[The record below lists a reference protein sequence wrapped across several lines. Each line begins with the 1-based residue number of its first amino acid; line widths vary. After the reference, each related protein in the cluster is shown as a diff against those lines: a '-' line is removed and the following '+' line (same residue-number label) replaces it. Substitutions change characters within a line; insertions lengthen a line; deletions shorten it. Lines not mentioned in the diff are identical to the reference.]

1 MNRSGMLA
9 GILLRTALRVHL
21 ALAPML
27 MLARARR
34 VVAAVPAAA
43 GRERKKMMSS
53 STTEVS
59 VVFTAA
65 VVTVSDSC
73 SRGEREDISGAAVG
87 EILKKAGFQIVHTR
101 IVQDDSMQIQN
112 ALVHLALEVRFIVTT
127 GGTGIAPRD
136 VTPQATEAICDRLID
151 GVGERMR
158 LEGAKKTAFAALS
171 RGVCGVREKT
181 LILNLP
187 GSPSGAV
194 ESLESVMDL
203 IPHALDLLDGKT
215 EHF

>member
-1 MNRSGMLA
+1 
-9 GILLRTALRVHL
+9 
-21 ALAPML
+21 
-27 MLARARR
+27 
-34 VVAAVPAAA
+34 
-43 GRERKKMMSS
+43 MMSS
-53 STTEVS
+53 STTEGT

-73 SRGEREDISGAAVG
+73 SRGEREDISGPAVV
-87 EILKKAGFQIVHTR
+87 EILKKSGFQIVHTR

-136 VTPQATEAICDRLID
+136 VTPEATVAICDRLID

-158 LEGAKKTAFAALS
+158 LEGAKKTSFAALS

-187 GSPSGAV
+187 GSPGGAV
-194 ESLESVMDL
+194 ESLEAVL
-203 IPHALDLLDGKT
+203 GLVPHALNLLDGKT
-215 EHF
+215 EH

>member
-1 MNRSGMLA
+1 
-9 GILLRTALRVHL
+9 
-21 ALAPML
+21 
-27 MLARARR
+27 
-34 VVAAVPAAA
+34 
-43 GRERKKMMSS
+43 MSS
-53 STTEVS
+53 STTEGS
-59 VVFTAA
+59 VGFTAA

-73 SRGEREDISGAAVG
+73 ARGERVDLSGPAVV
-87 EILKKAGFQIVHTR
+87 EVLKKSGFRVVHTQ

-136 VTPQATEAICDRLID
+136 VTPEATEAICDRLID

-158 LEGAKKTAFAALS
+158 LEGAKKTSFSALS

-181 LILNLP
+181 LILNVP

-194 ESLESVMDL
+194 ESLEAVL
-203 IPHALDLLDGKT
+203 GLVPHALNLLDGKT
-215 EHF
+215 EHGR

>member
-1 MNRSGMLA
+1 
-9 GILLRTALRVHL
+9 
-21 ALAPML
+21 
-27 MLARARR
+27 
-34 VVAAVPAAA
+34 
-43 GRERKKMMSS
+43 MMSS
-53 STTEVS
+53 STTEGLVS
-59 VVFTAA
+59 FTAA

-73 SRGEREDISGAAVG
+73 SRGEREDISGPAVV
-87 EILKKAGFQIVHTR
+87 EILKKSGFQIVHTR

-136 VTPQATEAICDRLID
+136 VTPEATEAICDRLID

-158 LEGAKKTAFAALS
+158 LEGAKKTSFAALS

-187 GSPSGAV
+187 GSPGGAV
-194 ESLESVMDL
+194 ESLEAVL
-203 IPHALDLLDGKT
+203 ELVPHALNLLDGKT
-215 EHF
+215 EHA